1 VTVAP
6 STYRQSE
13 LRLRDD
19 PGMRSLD
26 EPSGFL
32 LHWID
37 GADCATHLV
46 SLNSAGG
53 PLGKF

>member
-1 VTVAP
+1 MTVAP